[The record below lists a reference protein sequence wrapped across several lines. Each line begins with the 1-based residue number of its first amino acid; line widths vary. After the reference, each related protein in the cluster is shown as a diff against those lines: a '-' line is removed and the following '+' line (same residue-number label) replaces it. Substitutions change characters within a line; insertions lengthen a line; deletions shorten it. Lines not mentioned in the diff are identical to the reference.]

1 MSLEA
6 LAKISGID
14 TKQGLTNCMD
24 DEDLYKSIVGMFV
37 DQLIENIP
45 QLTQEYDAQ
54 NWIEIGKIA
63 HSIKGASA
71 SVGAFDI
78 QQSAAEIER
87 AVKQD
92 ETSVITDNFQSFIS
106 LISSTSAALK
116 QNL

>member
-6 LAKISGID
+6 LAKVSGMD

-37 DQLIENIP
+37 DQLIENVP
-45 QLTQEYDAQ
+45 QLTHEYGVQD
-54 NWIEIGKIA
+54 WTEIGKIA

-71 SVGAFDI
+71 SVGAVDI
-78 QQSAAEIER
+78 QKSAAQIER
-87 AVKQD
+87 AVKQ
-92 ETSVITDNFQSFIS
+92 EEISVITDNFQNFVS
-106 LISSTSAALK
+106 LVSSTSEALK